1 MAVYR
6 SPARV
11 PQAALPLR
19 RITPSVL
26 LMIVGGL
33 IVLMTVTLTTV
44 ERPSGQA
51 HGSAADAPVGAPGA
65 PLSPQPGRGGSDSPA
80 QPAELSIPSI
90 GVRSPLVDLAR
101 QSDGALPAP
110 TDYQRAGWYAGGP
123 MPGERGGP
131 PAVIVGHVD
140 SDTGPA
146 VFYRLRDLAVGSEVQ
161 VRDIAGS
168 VLTFQVYRIEEYA
181 KNTFPADAVYARS
194 DRAELRL
201 ITCTGTFDRRAGS
214 YRDNLVAYA
223 ALAGGGS

>member
-1 MAVYR
+1 MAASR
-6 SPARV
+6 LSEQIR
-11 PQAALPLR
+11 QAVLPLR
-19 RITPSVL
+19 RIPPSVL
-26 LMIVGGL
+26 LVIVGGL
-33 IVLMTVTLTTV
+33 IVLMTVALTTV
-44 ERPSGQA
+44 ERPPRQA
-51 HGSAADAPVGAPGA
+51 HGSTAAAPLGAPTA
-65 PLSPQPGRGGSDSPA
+65 PLMPRPGNGGSDAPA

-101 QSDGALPAP
+101 QADGALPAP
-110 TDYQRAGWYAGGP
+110 DDYQRAGWYAGGP

-168 VLTFQVYRIEEYA
+168 VLTFQVYRLDEYP
-181 KNTFPADAVYARS
+181 KDMFPADAVYARS
-194 DRAELRL
+194 ERAELRL

>member
-1 MAVYR
+1 MVATR
-6 SPARV
+6 LLKRV
-11 PQAALPLR
+11 RLAALPLR
-19 RITPSVL
+19 RLPPSTL

-33 IVLMTVTLTTV
+33 IVLMTVALTTV
-44 ERPSGQA
+44 ERPSTQA
-51 HGSAADAPVGAPGA
+51 RGATDTA
-65 PLSPQPGRGGSDSPA
+65 PLGVPAAPLDPRPGHSDSDSPA
-80 QPAELSIPSI
+80 QPADLSIPSI
-90 GVRSPLVDLAR
+90 GVRSTLVDLAR
-101 QSDGALPAP
+101 QADGALPAP
-110 TDYQRAGWYAGGP
+110 ADYQVAGWYAGGP
-123 MPGERGGP
+123 MPGEQGGP

-168 VLTFQVYRIEEYA
+168 LLTFRVYRIEEYP
-181 KNTFPADAVYARS
+181 KNAFPAGAVYAAS

-223 ALAGGGS
+223 ALTGGDS